1 MDRPLDWTL
10 LQAFAAVAEHGSLSA
25 GAVALGLSQPTLGRQ
40 VRALEQQVGADL
52 FHRHARGLSLSQAG
66 HDLWPAVETMREA
79 AAQARMI
86 VAGNDQVAEGTVR
99 ITASEVVSH
108 RLLPQVLAGIARD
121 LPQIELEL
129 VPSDRVENLLYR
141 EADIAV
147 RMIRPTQ
154 LDVLTQHLGDL
165 RLGLFAASDYIAR
178 RGMPGQ
184 PRDLLD
190 HDLVGLDRSEVLVDG
205 FRTRGLPV
213 SRSDFRLRCDHQ
225 AVNWELVRAG
235 CGIGLGMRVVALS
248 DPGVQQ
254 VLPGLPVPDLPIWLT
269 CHERLRNVPRIAA
282 VRDRLER
289 AFRDL
294 IARDRALP

>member
-25 GAVALGLSQPTLGRQ
+25 AAVALGLSQPTLGRQ
-40 VRALEQQVGADL
+40 VRALEQQVGTEL
-52 FHRHARGLSLSQAG
+52 FHRHARGLSLSEAG

-154 LDVLTQHLGDL
+154 LDVLTQHLGGL

-178 RGMPGQ
+178 RGMPDQ
-184 PRDLLD
+184 PGDLLD

-205 FRTRGLPV
+205 FRSRGLPV

-235 CGIGLGMRVVALS
+235 CGIGLGMRVVALAE
-248 DPGVQQ
+248 PGVQQ